1 MAAVFTV
8 KDRRDVP
15 GAPFILAR
23 FFLTFRETA
32 ECKHLR
38 RRLAEQA
45 VSRQSVHH
53 IAQHRIVEA
62 VTDKTNAIAA
72 KQFAYKPRG
81 PAFGEIGQAEIA
93 AGDNQAVQFALARF
107 GA

>member
-1 MAAVFTV
+1 MAAIFTV
-8 KDRRDVP
+8 KDWRDVP
-15 GAPFILAR
+15 GPPFVLAL
-23 FFLTFRETA
+23 FFLAFRETA
-32 ECKHLR
+32 ERKHLW

-45 VSRQSVHH
+45 VSRQRVHD

-62 VTDKTNAIAA
+62 VTDKTNAVAA

-81 PAFGEIGQAEIA
+81 PTFGEVGQAKIA
-93 AGDNQAVQFALARF
+93 AGDDQAVQFALARF